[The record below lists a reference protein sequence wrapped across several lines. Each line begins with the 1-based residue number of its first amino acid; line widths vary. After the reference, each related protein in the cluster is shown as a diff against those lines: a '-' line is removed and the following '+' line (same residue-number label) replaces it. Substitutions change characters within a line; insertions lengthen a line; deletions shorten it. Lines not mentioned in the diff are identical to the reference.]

1 MPAVEIRPF
10 RRADRD
16 QVAALVN
23 AHAAAVVPGVA
34 ASVNAVLSQFE
45 REPGEP
51 LVDPWVAERRAL
63 VGEQDGGVVAAAL
76 VVRYRDD
83 ADVGPG
89 YRGTAEIRWL
99 LFRPEA
105 PAGNPFWHDGWEAAR
120 RLLSTCLEV
129 AAAWG
134 VPRVGADGALPVPGV
149 YGVPDSWPH
158 VERLYR
164 EAGFTAP
171 ADAVEAVHLADLE
184 RLPVLAPV
192 AGLQVRRNVGI
203 NGVRFT
209 AALDGADVGY
219 IEVDVLDGAERHPRV
234 GGIADVGNLEVV
246 AGAPALRC
254 RHPARGGGRGVA
266 AARSRR
272 PPAGLHLARRDRP
285 RRLPARTGFR
295 RAHPDPPGLGA
306 DDSVVSAERSNS
318 TSTRCSGRRACAWA
332 EARR

>member
-34 ASVNAVLSQFE
+34 ASVNAVLCQFE

-63 VGEQDGGVVAAAL
+63 IGEQDGGVVAAAL

-83 ADVGPG
+83 ADVGPS
-89 YRGTAEIRWL
+89 YRGTARDPL
-99 LFRPEA
+99 AAVPPEA
-105 PAGNPFWHDGWEAAR
+105 PAGNPFWHDGWGAAR
-120 RLLSTCLEV
+120 LLLSTCLEA

-134 VPRVGADGALPVPGV
+134 VRGSARTARCPSPASTASRTPGRTWS
-149 YGVPDSWPH
+149 GSTGRRGSPH
-158 VERLYR
+158 RWTPSR
-164 EAGFTAP
+164 PCISPTSSGCRCSRP
-171 ADAVEAVHLADLE
+171 S
-184 RLPVLAPV
+184 RGC
-192 AGLQVRRNVGI
+192 GLRRNVGI

-234 GGIADVGNLEVV
+234 GGIADVGNLEV
-246 AGAPALRC
+246 APAHRRC
-254 RHPARGGGRGVA
+254 GVGTRLVAEA
-266 AARSRR
+266 AAWLRLGHVDRLLAYASPDETALVAFLRAQGFVELTRTRR
-272 PPAGLHLARRDRP
+272 GWE
-285 RRLPARTGFR
+285 RTI
-295 RAHPDPPGLGA
+295 P
-306 DDSVVSAERSNS
+306 
-318 TSTRCSGRRACAWA
+318 
-332 EARR
+332 